1 MNLTVYTKSAP
12 RAHPRTAG
20 ADAHP
25 TPRPARW
32 QGALT
37 AIAVFG
43 FMTLGVVAHAHAQGG
58 RTSWL
63 ASTVLPAILLAA
75 FTAGTC
81 VRVVLRFIIIR
92 RHSDRMTD
100 DMNRLRALSSI
111 GNWCAI
117 GALFIAV
124 GGYLASEPVPVVTIV
139 VTATATTTAI
149 GYHHDHMKMRES
161 SEQHRVQQLFC
172 RYVGEEVAERAMR
185 QDTALTGQEMQVAV
199 LFVDLADSTALASCT
214 PPSDVARLLNE
225 FFLVVVET
233 VDRYGGFV
241 NKFEGDAALAIFG
254 APRELGDSAG
264 AALGA
269 ARHLRDS
276 LLGQLPAGGFGI
288 GVSAGCAFAGQVGA
302 PTRSEYTVIGD
313 PVNEAARLTEL
324 AKGEA
329 GHVLASATAV
339 SGAGQAEAA
348 SWDLG
353 EEVALR
359 GRSAPTLLA
368 RPVAAVCGF
377 GME

>member
-1 MNLTVYTKSAP
+1 MNLTVYAKSGP
-12 RAHPRTAG
+12 PQRARPRTAG
-20 ADAHP
+20 
-25 TPRPARW
+25 ARW

-37 AIAVFG
+37 GIAVFG
-43 FMTLGVVAHAHAQGG
+43 FMTLGVAVHVHPQGG

-63 ASTVLPAILLAA
+63 TGAVLPVVLLAA

-81 VRVVLRFIIIR
+81 VRVMLRFIIIR
-92 RHSDRMTD
+92 RQSYLMADG
-100 DMNRLRALSSI
+100 MNRLQTLSSI

-117 GALFIAV
+117 GALFVAV
-124 GGYLASEPVPVVTIV
+124 GEYLASEPVPVVTIIV
-139 VTATATTTAI
+139 ATAATTTAI
-149 GYHHDHMKMRES
+149 GYHHDHLKIRES
-161 SEQHRVQQLFC
+161 SEQHRVQQLFG
-172 RYVGEEVAERAMR
+172 RYVGEDVAERALR
-185 QDTALTGQEMQVAV
+185 QGTALTGQEMQVAV
-199 LFVDLADSTALASCT
+199 LFVDLADSTGLAFCT

-225 FFLVVVET
+225 FFRVVVET

-269 ARHLRDS
+269 ARDLRDS
-276 LLGQLPAGGFGI
+276 LLGQLAIGGFGI

-324 AKGEA
+324 AKAEA

-339 SGAGQAEAA
+339 SGAGSIEAA

-353 EEVALR
+353 EEIALR

-368 RPVAAVCGF
+368 RPVAAVCGC
-377 GME
+377 EVE